1 MAEIEKK
8 EEETLEADAA
18 SEEKESQDTDTD
30 ESESSDDSEIVDSG
44 EEKDSDAI
52 DEDFHESEL
61 KRVKNEERERLGSK
75 VDKERDKRLAAEREK
90 GLSREEAQA
99 LVKEE
104 TAKAVKGFQ
113 RSSIEDKADQLA
125 SSDDE
130 RKLILHHYDHSII
143 PTGNLRE
150 DLENAYA
157 LANKNK
163 TNARIAELQRAAAS
177 KRSRQSS
184 SDAGPQIKPKQS
196 PEVTAEDREM
206 AKFAGVKPEEFA
218 KSRIEKEKE
227 AK

>member
-8 EEETLEADAA
+8 EEETLETDAA
-18 SEEKESQDTDTD
+18 SEKESQDTETD
-30 ESESSDDSEIVDSG
+30 ESESSESSEEVGSEKDD
-44 EEKDSDAI
+44 DSDAI
-52 DEDFHESEL
+52 DEDFHKAEL
-61 KRVKNEERERLGSK
+61 ERVRNEERERLGSK
-75 VDKERDKRLAAEREK
+75 VDKERDKRIKAEKEK
-90 GLSREEAQA
+90 GLSPEEVQT

-113 RSSIEDKADQLA
+113 RSSIEDRAEQLA

-163 TNARIAELQRAAAS
+163 TNARITELQRAAVS
-177 KRSRQSS
+177 KRNRQSS
-184 SDAGPQIKPKQS
+184 SDAGQQVKPKQS

-206 AKFAGVKPEEFA
+206 AKFAGVTPEEFA

-227 AK
+227 A